1 MATLQTE
8 KILLSTLKVAGIKPA
23 KERNCAVNETAS
35 EPPAAPPPLA
45 SVEQPKLAAPRVNPY
60 ERLAAD
66 RPGEELA
73 PDAGIWQLYV
83 EEANEHDNELVKGKN
98 DNLDV
103 MLLFAA
109 LFSAILTAFLVD
121 SKNMLQQD
129 SADLTVTLLLAI
141 AQSQQRLEQGTPQ
154 ALPVIELPQFSAS
167 MSARWVN
174 GLWFTALA
182 LSLAAALIAMLSKE
196 WLTTFATSRSRSPR
210 IYTLHHQKRL
220 RGLADWR
227 AWLIID
233 LLPSMLHL
241 SFLLFSL
248 GLAIHLWTLDSGIAI
263 AEVVVAGLTFLF
275 YVGTTVLGAV
285 CDSCPFVT
293 QISKSLR
300 VALAPFF
307 QTNKPSINAHGPSK
321 REETETE
328 AFYNNLQ
335 ALSWLVENARD
346 PNVSDCAC
354 QALAGLRLSAP
365 NLGAPEAG
373 GAPNAG
379 TRVETHSPMI
389 WSDHITGF
397 WRVVSR
403 FRLFTPNQD
412 YRRSLVHNL
421 FDQVCIRLCEA
432 GTRQN
437 RDLEVSKGLNVARY
451 SGGLPALVQC
461 LEIYPEDKTTATT
474 KGMDWP
480 AKDKTSANYAFS
492 RLDSIWS
499 IDHHEFSSDSYA
511 RLTAAELRLTEV
523 VARTH
528 RLKSGLPVRH
538 SAQITHHPQLA
549 SPGLQDGLPLI
560 DVESARIAISDE
572 KIPLFELR
580 ARYSR
585 ALART
590 AILLFLHVN
599 HCAPISPHSLAYL
612 LDSVSHS
619 AQCED
624 LNPASDMS
632 TSLPQSEHGALPE
645 FRVVL
650 HGLGITRYLP
660 PTSIG
665 EEEGMVCGLV
675 GLLSSPGIEQN
686 TPVEIAAVHTLTILG
701 PILFRQWLH
710 ATDKYLMH
718 TPNKEAMNQG
728 LANWPT
734 DTYFDKLPF
743 LPIWTLSQLLSVA
756 AIAVSQAGNPDMAE
770 LPETAVSALYHRA
783 SVPAARGFLHIV
795 AQINQDMVQML
806 LHYAGLNHAKLSQET
821 LEQCLQIFLIG
832 VLDQTSLVSQSI
844 SSTSLPT
851 FLDLLAKIPAHPEEV
866 RTIFADV
873 QQLLRLDPG
882 VDNYL
887 AAFTHQSEGFVAL
900 GQIAALPEYTPVVV
914 DFISEVFEVAA
925 DLIIKHP
932 GESSYHPTRTSLPGL
947 LHAMRL
953 VVRSKPSGTDELAH
967 LAPFMS
973 NVTTLLNQI
982 HNDDLIALVDSSV
995 TTDIH
1000 TSLVHAL
1007 KHEPALADVVDQ
1019 WEKIWRLG
1027 TDGAS
1032 PSRSPGTRDL
1042 PVLASEAA
1050 MGELDQQ

>member
-1 MATLQTE
+1 
-8 KILLSTLKVAGIKPA
+8 
-23 KERNCAVNETAS
+23 
-35 EPPAAPPPLA
+35 
-45 SVEQPKLAAPRVNPY
+45 
-60 ERLAAD
+60 
-66 RPGEELA
+66 
-73 PDAGIWQLYV
+73 
-83 EEANEHDNELVKGKN
+83 
-98 DNLDV
+98 

-248 GLAIHLWTLDSGIAI
+248 GLAVHLWTLDSGIAI
-263 AEVVVAGLTFLF
+263 AEVVVAGLTFIF

-300 VALAPFF
+300 VALAPFL
-307 QTNKPSINAHGPSK
+307 QTNEVSINTRSLSK
-321 REETETE
+321 HEETETE
-328 AFYNNLQ
+328 TFYNNLQ

-346 PNVSDCAC
+346 PHVSDCAC
-354 QALAGLRLSAP
+354 QALAGLRLSS
-365 NLGAPEAG
+365 NLNAPEAG
-373 GAPNAG
+373 EASNAG

-389 WSDHITGF
+389 WSNHITGF

-412 YRRSLVHNL
+412 YCYGLVHNL
-421 FDQVCIRLCEA
+421 FDQVCIRLSEA

-437 RDLEVSKGLNVARY
+437 RDLELSKGLNVARY

-461 LEIYPEDKTTATT
+461 LEAYPQDKMTATT

-480 AKDKTSANYAFS
+480 AKDETAASSAFS

-538 SAQITHHPQLA
+538 PAQITHYPQLA

-560 DVESARIAISDE
+560 DVESARMAVSDE
-572 KIPLFELR
+572 KFPLFELR

-599 HCAPISPHSLAYL
+599 HCALISPHSLAYL
-612 LDSVSHS
+612 LDSVSHA

-665 EEEGMVCGLV
+665 EEEGIISGLV
-675 GLLSSPGIEQN
+675 GLLSSSGIEQN

-756 AIAVSQAGNPDMAE
+756 AIAVSQASNPDMAE

-783 SVPAARGFLHIV
+783 SMPAARGFLHIV

-806 LHYAGLNHAKLSQET
+806 LHYAGLNHAKLPQAT

-851 FLDLLAKIPAHPEEV
+851 FLDLLAKIPAHPDEV

-887 AAFTHQSEGFVAL
+887 AVFTHQSEGFVAL
-900 GQIAALPEYTPVVV
+900 GQIAALPEYTSVVV
-914 DFISEVFEVAA
+914 DFISEVFEVAV
-925 DLIIKHP
+925 DLIAKQP
-932 GESSYHPTRTSLPGL
+932 GESSYRPTRASLPGL
-947 LHAMRL
+947 LRAVRL
-953 VVRSKPSGTDELAH
+953 VVQRKSSGTDELAH
-967 LAPFMS
+967 LAPFIS
-973 NVTTLLNQI
+973 NVTTLLGQI
-982 HNDDLIALVDSSV
+982 HNDDLIALVDNSV
-995 TTDIH
+995 ITGVH
-1000 TSLVHAL
+1000 TSLLCAL
-1007 KHEPALADVVDQ
+1007 EHEPALADVVDQ
-1019 WEKIWRLG
+1019 WAEIWKLS
-1027 TDGAS
+1027 TDGGS
-1032 PSRSPGTRDL
+1032 PSRSPDTRDL
-1042 PVLASEAA
+1042 PVSASEAL
-1050 MGELDQQ
+1050 GEMNKQ